1 MNANKNVTNKFK
13 NTTKHKVS
21 KQISTAMYT
30 IFLLQPQKEQ
40 NNIQTFKMPSK
51 KEQENLQHCCC
62 FFVFLNSL
70 FKCEKLIISIN

>member
-30 IFLLQPQKEQ
+30 IFLYYNHKKNT
-40 NNIQTFKMPSK
+40 NNIQTFTMPSK
-51 KEQENLQHCCC
+51 KEQKTYNIVVVFLFFLFC
-62 FFVFLNSL
+62 FFFLE
-70 FKCEKLIISIN
+70 FTI